1 MAVSDIIV
9 LIIKM
14 AFPLI
19 ASGMENS
26 YFPLIHMPNC
36 YRTVCYR
43 TVQQANHFQ
52 RCSLNQP
59 ITNIKKFTPPLSIF

>member
-14 AFPLI
+14 TFPLI

-26 YFPLIHMPNC
+26 YFPLIHMPN
-36 YRTVCYR
+36 CYR

-59 ITNIKKFTPPLSIF
+59 ITNIKKFTPPSSIF